1 MGKCQMAKWAK
12 PHKLANSQN
21 SPMIIGFTRPA
32 TSVTSR
38 LFFCSSAFVVRMSK
52 KTVVLFAAVI
62 AMIVV
67 GAVGETY
74 GNSTDWHKLVLVQ
87 GLVPLYGSVGV
98 GVTLEAVDSSA
109 ISAKVTFAS
118 ENIISPTIVAASG
131 IYAPTSTSPSICA
144 EQSVLAAYLMEHSVT
159 AKVNLELIEQAN
171 GGTLPPNT
179 ITLCASFNGTKWS
192 QSGVKGSVE
201 VEANIVYSPFNH
213 NTMWSGDPNLGSF
226 YLPFL

>member
-1 MGKCQMAKWAK
+1 M
-12 PHKLANSQN
+12 L
-21 SPMIIGFTRPA
+21 
-32 TSVTSR
+32 
-38 LFFCSSAFVVRMSK
+38 SK
-52 KTVVLFAAVI
+52 KTVVLFAAVF

>member
-1 MGKCQMAKWAK
+1 MGTRLIFFVRRRSLFGDVEKDGCSVCCGVCDDCGGCCWRDVWEQ
-12 PHKLANSQN
+12 HGLAQAGAGPGACAVVWVGGRGSDV
-21 SPMIIGFTRPA
+21 GDG
-32 TSVTSR
+32 R
-38 LFFCSSAFVVRMSK
+38 LLGHFGQGDVCVGK
-52 KTVVLFAAVI
+52 HHFA
-62 AMIVV
+62 
-67 GAVGETY
+67 
-74 GNSTDWHKLVLVQ
+74 NHCC
-87 GLVPLYGSVGV
+87 GLW
-98 GVTLEAVDSSA
+98 
-109 ISAKVTFAS
+109 
-118 ENIISPTIVAASG
+118 

>member
-1 MGKCQMAKWAK
+1 MG
-12 PHKLANSQN
+12 
-21 SPMIIGFTRPA
+21 
-32 TSVTSR
+32 TSR

-52 KTVVLFAAVI
+52 KTVVLFAAVF

-109 ISAKVTFAS
+109 ISAEVTFAS

-131 IYAPTSTSPSICA
+131 IYTPTSTSPSICA
-144 EQSVLAAYLMEHSVT
+144 EHSVT